1 MTAEVLFDAIREIED
16 RSGARLDVECSRFE
30 APFVIEA
37 GSRAAVERAARG
49 LGFSLAERDGF
60 LFLQKRSHVHRDLA

>member
-16 RSGARLDVECSRFE
+16 RSGASLNVECSRFE

-49 LGFSLAERDGF
+49 LGFSLAERDGSF
-60 LFLQKRSHVHRDLA
+60 VLQKRANASRNHA